1 MIIRD
6 DDNGTMKNASGYSG
20 AFTDDGN
27 SDSGVVS
34 GGSVISSGSVI
45 FSEKKTPDNSV
56 DDRVITPVQTDNNY
70 FENKLRPVVLDE
82 YVGQS
87 KIKKNL
93 GISIQA
99 SKKRKEPLE
108 HVLLHGPA
116 GLGKTTLAN
125 IIAHEMGA
133 NIKITSG
140 PALEKQGDLAAILSN
155 LGEFDVL
162 FIDEIH
168 RVKPAVEEILYTAM
182 EDFGIDIVLGK
193 GPSANSI
200 RINLPRFTLI
210 GATTK
215 VSMLSSPLRDRFG
228 HNYKLDFY
236 CLDDIKKI
244 VKRSAEILDV
254 TVDEDAASEIAKSSR
269 QTPRI
274 ANRLLKRVRDYAD
287 YKDSDIVNLEIAKEA
302 LTALGIDEIGL
313 DQVDREILKS
323 IIHKFGGGPVGI
335 NTIAATTSEEEETI
349 EDVYEP
355 YLLKL
360 GMIER
365 TPRGRIAT
373 PHAYDHLGI
382 EKSPTLL

>member
-6 DDNGTMKNASGYSG
+6 DDNGTMKSASGYGGTFS
-20 AFTDDGN
+20 DDGN
-27 SDSGVVS
+27 SGGEVVS
-34 GGSVISSGSVI
+34 GDRTVFNG
-45 FSEKKTPDNSV
+45 EKTSDNSV

-70 FENKLRPVVLDE
+70 FENKLRPVVLNE

-287 YKDSDIVNLEIAKEA
+287 YKDSGIVNLEIAKEA

>member
-1 MIIRD
+1 
-6 DDNGTMKNASGYSG
+6 
-20 AFTDDGN
+20 
-27 SDSGVVS
+27 
-34 GGSVISSGSVI
+34 
-45 FSEKKTPDNSV
+45 
-56 DDRVITPVQTDNNY
+56 
-70 FENKLRPVVLDE
+70 
-82 YVGQS
+82 
-87 KIKKNL
+87 
-93 GISIQA
+93 
-99 SKKRKEPLE
+99 
-108 HVLLHGPA
+108 
-116 GLGKTTLAN
+116 
-125 IIAHEMGA
+125 MGA

-287 YKDSDIVNLEIAKEA
+287 YKDSGIVNLEIAKEA